1 MLQVIQTVST
11 KGEGEH
17 RYCPFRISRRTT
29 DGLRLDTGRS
39 KHLPPAR
46 RNEWTAFVLRS
57 QLNASL
63 SGFRPERGNLSRRP
77 PFAAYAARGRLSS
90 RTRKLVET
98 ATICRLRRPWTA
110 FIPNAETCP
119 RRPFLTRWTVFAPRD
134 RINAPLSGF
143 RPKHGN
149 SSVSAVIRCLRT
161 ISPPPP
167 RNPAETHF
175 FRNEKFTD
183 RRIAPVSSVTRIHL
197 PIKEKTPKNAFL
209 QNH

>member
-1 MLQVIQTVST
+1 MD
-11 KGEGEH
+11 
-17 RYCPFRISRRTT
+17 RI
-29 DGLRLDTGRS
+29 
-39 KHLPPAR
+39 
-46 RNEWTAFVLRS
+46 
-57 QLNASL
+57 
-63 SGFRPERGNLSRRP
+63 RPQKPIKRFSE
-77 PFAAYAARGRLSS
+77 RLSS

-143 RPKHGN
+143 HPKHGN

-161 ISPPPP
+161 IFSPPP

-175 FRNEKFTD
+175 SETKSFTD
-183 RRIAPVSSVTRIHL
+183 RRIVPVSPVTRIQS
-197 PIKEKTPKNAFL
+197 PIKGKAQKNTFL
-209 QNH
+209 QNR

>member
-1 MLQVIQTVST
+1 MNDGWSPSGYGSIEALA
-11 KGEGEH
+11 
-17 RYCPFRISRRTT
+17 SR
-29 DGLRLDTGRS
+29 
-39 KHLPPAR
+39 P
-46 RNEWTAFVLRS
+46 
-57 QLNASL
+57 
-63 SGFRPERGNLSRRP
+63 PERMDRIRP
-77 PFAAYAARGRLSS
+77 QKPIKRFSERLSS

-183 RRIAPVSSVTRIHL
+183 RRIAPVSPVTRIHP

-209 QNH
+209 QNHRIH